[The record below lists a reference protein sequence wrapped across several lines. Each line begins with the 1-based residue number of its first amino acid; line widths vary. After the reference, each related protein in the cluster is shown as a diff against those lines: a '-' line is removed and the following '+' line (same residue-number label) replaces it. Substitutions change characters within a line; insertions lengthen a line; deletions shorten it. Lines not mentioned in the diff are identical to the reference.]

1 MILGIETSHQLGDL
15 HLGGLDLLLGV
26 DDRHGALD
34 VGNVL
39 LDPLERVLLGI
50 GSVGG
55 VRPGMPSSALLH
67 AVPGVGVQQV
77 LLVRRTIFP
86 VVEQR
91 GEGISLVVLTGPPED
106 HDDTKEAGEEK
117 VPEGLVQ
124 PQVLPLGQ
132 AVYDLVV
139 LDTPEH
145 EDDAG
150 NDGKGE
156 CVGEVFVKR
165 ELGLVAP

>member
-39 LDPLERVLLGI
+39 LDPLERVLLGVGPI
-50 GSVGG
+50 GG
-55 VRPGMPSSALLH
+55 VWPGVFPSALLH
-67 AVPGVGVQQV
+67 AVPGVRVQQV

-91 GEGISLVVLTGPPED
+91 GEGIP
-106 HDDTKEAGEEK
+106 GEEDVK
-117 VPEGLVQ
+117 GSSTTRWGIL
-124 PQVLPLGQ
+124 
-132 AVYDLVV
+132 DLW
-139 LDTPEH
+139 L
-145 EDDAG
+145 
-150 NDGKGE
+150 
-156 CVGEVFVKR
+156 F
-165 ELGLVAP
+165 